1 MGKIKNSNSVKTKIA
16 TSAVLND
23 ASSYLELKKEKH
35 INIKIILISLNYEM
49 KSRFIPPENST
60 VFSLVQINFS
70 KKIIED
76 AEMNE

>member
-35 INIKIILISLNYEM
+35 INIKINLIALNYEM

-60 VFSLVQINFS
+60 VFSLVKINFS
-70 KKIIED
+70 KKFIED
-76 AEMNE
+76 AKMN